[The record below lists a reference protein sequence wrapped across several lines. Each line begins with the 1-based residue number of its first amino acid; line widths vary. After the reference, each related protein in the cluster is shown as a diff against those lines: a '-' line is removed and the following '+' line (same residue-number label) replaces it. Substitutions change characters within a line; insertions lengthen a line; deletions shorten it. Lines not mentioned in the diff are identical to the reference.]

1 MGPALLLATIH
12 PSAWRNCLV
21 NSWTGL
27 DRVFL
32 VSQSSDKGASQP
44 VFSIHAFFR
53 SMEPQSGAHS
63 DFPNSFGS
71 SVLGSSRA
79 GSSVNWESYSAID
92 AAVSTTFL
100 EPDRAETYLAKPGLL
115 YEDLLK
121 LRIFSSNY
129 GTTVVLQ

>member
-1 MGPALLLATIH
+1 
-12 PSAWRNCLV
+12 
-21 NSWTGL
+21 
-27 DRVFL
+27 
-32 VSQSSDKGASQP
+32 
-44 VFSIHAFFR
+44 
-53 SMEPQSGAHS
+53 MEPQSRAHS

-121 LRIFSSNY
+121 RLQDYGRSAVEDFSFLRRS
-129 GTTVVLQ
+129 